1 MLSVCE
7 EIPAPSS
14 SSSTTTSLP
23 VTLSVSP
30 TTANIIAPNITP
42 APPASFTC
50 SYLPALIRHK
60 AMMKLWPSS
69 DQTTPRASSTDSNPF
84 DAPRL
89 NPAAA
94 SDSTAG
100 SPRTPTSAAPFH
112 HHLLNAPFPSNGSG
126 TLTPLE
132 LGPLTPGA
140 ASNFAAVA
148 ATLPTT
154 QLSLKPPD
162 FKMKQPPVPRALS
175 QQSRDTSPTPSA
187 SSVPSTTSAKGQLH
201 VKLIQARGLNVQS
214 NQARPYV
221 VVQFEQNEFV
231 SREATSE
238 TEKEVKGVA
247 TNMSRN
253 GSSTALS
260 ALGAISIGKA
270 FEAAARARAAI
281 TPSSSASSGK
291 TSIAATKTIEGSTE
305 SGGTS
310 GTASPGFFGGLS
322 AHNPVWKHEVSL

>member
-1 MLSVCE
+1 MLSVSE
-7 EIPAPSS
+7 ESPASPPSP
-14 SSSTTTSLP
+14 STTTSL
-23 VTLSVSP
+23 TASVSAIAA
-30 TTANIIAPNITP
+30 TIAANIAPATP
-42 APPASFTC
+42 ASTSS
-50 SYLPALIRHK
+50 SYLPTLLRPK
-60 AMMKLWPSS
+60 TMMKLWASS
-69 DQTTPRASSTDSNPF
+69 DQTTPRASSTDRNPF

-89 NPAAA
+89 NPAAV
-94 SDSTAG
+94 SDSTTAG
-100 SPRTPTSAAPFH
+100 SPRTPTSVAPLH
-112 HHLLNAPFPSNGSG
+112 HHLLNAPSPSNGSG

-162 FKMKQPPVPRALS
+162 FKMKQPPLPRTLS
-175 QQSRDTSPTPSA
+175 QQSRDTSPTPSG

-238 TEKEVKGVA
+238 LEKEVKGVA

-291 TSIAATKTIEGSTE
+291 TSIAITKSMEGSTE

-310 GTASPGFFGGLS
+310 GTASPGMFGGLS

>member
-1 MLSVCE
+1 MLGVSD
-7 EIPAPSS
+7 PKPSS
-14 SSSTTTSLP
+14 PSSSTTISLAADVP
-23 VTLSVSP
+23 A
-30 TTANIIAPNITP
+30 TANITTAAP
-42 APPASFTC
+42 APAS
-50 SYLPALIRHK
+50 SYF
-60 AMMKLWPSS
+60 PSILRPRTMLKIWAAS
-69 DQTTPRASSTDSNPF
+69 DQTTPKASSTDRNPF

-89 NPAAA
+89 NPAA
-94 SDSTAG
+94 SDTTTTTTG
-100 SPRTPTSAAPFH
+100 SPRTPTTSVVNLH
-112 HHLLNAPFPSNGSG
+112 HHLLNSQPPANGSG

-140 ASNFAAVA
+140 ANNFAAVA
-148 ATLPTT
+148 ASLPTT

-162 FKMKQPPVPRALS
+162 FKMKQPPAPRTLS

-187 SSVPSTTSAKGQLH
+187 SSVPSTTSAMGQLH

-231 SREATSE
+231 SREPTSE
-238 TEKEVKGVA
+238 SEKEVKGVA

-270 FEAAARARAAI
+270 FEAAARARAAV

-291 TSIAATKTIEGSTE
+291 SSVTLMKFTDGATE

-310 GTASPGFFGGLS
+310 GNASSGTATPGVFGGLS